1 VRATNSLPSA
11 KARRPLFNAS
21 GRSHPLSPCPFALS
35 ATTQHYFSLKT
46 NQLSAISNSIFLLE
60 QIGIIYEPQEQILE
74 RFSPLSPGT
83 GSHPPL
89 SRFLAN
95 SYSSDILAAGWDQ
108 HELGPRPQSRRF
120 SPGGVSSNSSP
131 PRSKRDEP
139 SALQLIST
147 VDGAGRASRS
157 EPDRATELLRARSK
171 ISKPCGTRVPVIAAA
186 TRVRTW
192 DAGWLPF
199 AAATASGRRE
209 TRRIWQSGPAD
220 SWAITMMPPV
230 HDGQPGRGR
239 ARTFP
244 RAFYSPLPSVM
255 AGSKNRGVTSPET
268 KSPNGSVRFSCCA
281 CAHTYLDSWS
291 TVLANF

>member
-1 VRATNSLPSA
+1 MSAGHKFSPVCKSPTSSFQCLGSLPSIVTMSLCIISHHSTLLLKQISYQQLVIVFFVQNKSA
-11 KARRPLFNAS
+11 SMVHRSKSLNAFPRFRQAP
-21 GRSHPLSPCPFALS
+21 GPTLPCPAS
-35 ATTQHYFSLKT
+35 SQT
-46 NQLSAISNSIFLLE
+46 
-60 QIGIIYEPQEQILE
+60 PC
-74 RFSPLSPGT
+74 
-83 GSHPPL
+83 
-89 SRFLAN
+89 
-95 SYSSDILAAGWDQ
+95 SSDILAAGWDQ